1 MQKFRLSQFD
11 FLLLRKTKMV
21 PVFHAAS
28 FGLPH
33 DTSMIRMRAACGSKP
48 KKIFV
53 PPTQPRVMATASSMP
68 ALKDNDTNLRSS
80 LGTSVHSGGRLP
92 VRVHPCM
99 HSTSVLGVALTR
111 LLGPLQVS

>member
-1 MQKFRLSQFD
+1 MNPTVIHCTSESNGIRLLTPTRLAAHMNVSAVFSHND
-11 FLLLRKTKMV
+11 LR
-21 PVFHAAS
+21 
-28 FGLPH
+28 
-33 DTSMIRMRAACGSKP
+33 CGAPQSKA
-48 KKIFV
+48 K
-53 PPTQPRVMATASSMP
+53 PRVMATASSMP